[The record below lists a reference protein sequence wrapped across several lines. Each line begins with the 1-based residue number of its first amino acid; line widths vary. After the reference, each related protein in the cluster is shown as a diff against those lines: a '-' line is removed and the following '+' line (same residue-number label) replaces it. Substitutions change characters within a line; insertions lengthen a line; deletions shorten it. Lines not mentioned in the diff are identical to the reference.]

1 MMRGSTRHGLLA
13 TLGPGLMWAAAAIG
27 VSHLVQSTR
36 AGAIGGLSLAGIILL
51 ALVVKY
57 PFFDYGPRFA
67 AGTGRSLVE
76 GYREIGR
83 WAVWLYLLITVS
95 TAVIVQT
102 AVVLFTSSVFRHVFG
117 LDWPIWIVAAAVS
130 LVCAALVLVGRFRVF
145 DVAVKAILVVLVIST
160 LTAAAVAV
168 PHLDLGSLSLLPR
181 TADGAFVSFA
191 FLLALAGWM
200 PSPIDLAVWSS
211 LWTLAKDRELGY
223 RSEFRHVMADFRI
236 GYLGAAVTAFAFLIL
251 GTVTMH
257 QTGATFSPQ
266 GTTFAGQVVDLY
278 AATLGDWTLPIVYAA
293 VLSTMFSTS
302 LTVIEGYPR
311 ALERTLAVL
320 RSPTL
325 EEVNE
330 LEQRSGR
337 PSRSD
342 RPGTVYVWALG
353 VLGVATVLVHATFL
367 GAMTTLVD
375 VATIVTFLTAPA
387 LAYLN
392 LRAVTLPSFPAE
404 LRPGRPLLWWSY
416 AGLAVLTVV
425 AVIFVIS
432 RLV

>member
-1 MMRGSTRHGLLA
+1 
-13 TLGPGLMWAAAAIG
+13 MWAAAAIG

-36 AGAIGGLSLAGIILL
+36 AGALGGLSLAGIILL

-67 AGTGRSLVE
+67 AATGRSLVE

-102 AVVLFTSSVFRHVFG
+102 AIVLFTSSLFRHVFG
-117 LDWPIWIVAAAVS
+117 LEWSIWIVAG
-130 LVCAALVLVGRFRVF
+130 LVNFMCVGLVLIGRFHIF
-145 DVAVKAILVVLVIST
+145 DKVVKAILVVLALST
-160 LTAAAVAV
+160 MTAAAVAA
-168 PHLDLGSLSLLPR
+168 PHIDFGSMSLLPR

-211 LWTLAKDRELGY
+211 LWTLAKDRDLGY
-223 RSEFRHVMADFRI
+223 RSSFRHVMMDFRI
-236 GYLGAAVTAFAFLIL
+236 GYLGAGVTAFAFLIL
-251 GTVTMH
+251 GTVTMY
-257 QTGATFSPQ
+257 QTGASFSPQ

-311 ALERTLAVL
+311 ALERTIAVL
-320 RSPTL
+320 RSSTQAEV
-325 EEVNE
+325 EE
-330 LEQRSGR
+330 
-337 PSRSD
+337 RSD
-342 RPGTVYVWALG
+342 HQGRVYVWALV

-375 VATIVTFLTAPA
+375 LATIVTFLTAPA

-404 LRPGRPLLWWSY
+404 FRPGRGLLVWSVG
-416 AGLAVLTVV
+416 GLALLTGV
-425 AVIFVIS
+425 AVVFLIS

>member
-1 MMRGSTRHGLLA
+1 MPGSARRGLMA

-36 AGAIGGLSLAGIILL
+36 AGALGGLSLAGIILL

-102 AVVLFTSSVFRHVFG
+102 AVVLFTSSLFRHVFD
-117 LDWPIWIVAAAVS
+117 LDWSIWVVAAAVNA
-130 LVCAALVLVGRFRVF
+130 VCAGLILVGRFHIF
-145 DVAVKAILVVLVIST
+145 DKVVKAILIVLAIST
-160 LTAAAVAV
+160 LTAAAVAA
-168 PHLDLGSLSLLPR
+168 PHLDLGSLSLVPR
-181 TADGAFVSFA
+181 SADGAFVSFA

-200 PSPIDLAVWSS
+200 PSPIDLSVWSS
-211 LWTLAKDRELGY
+211 LWTLAKDRDLGY

-236 GYLGAAVTAFAFLIL
+236 GYLGAGITAFAFLIL
-251 GTVTMH
+251 GTVTMY

-311 ALERTLAVL
+311 ALERTVAVL
-320 RSPTL
+320 RSSTL
-325 EEVNE
+325 EEANK
-330 LEQRSGR
+330 LEQHSGR
-337 PSRSD
+337 P
-342 RPGTVYVWALG
+342 GAVYRWALG
-353 VLGVATVLVHATFL
+353 VLAVATVLVHATFL

-375 VATIVTFLTAPA
+375 VATIVAFLTAPA

-392 LRAVTLPSFPAE
+392 LRTPVVSGRIAAGPRVAGVVVRRSRVAHGHRGGIRGQPIRVTSWMRHP
-404 LRPGRPLLWWSY
+404 
-416 AGLAVLTVV
+416 
-425 AVIFVIS
+425 
-432 RLV
+432 

>member
-1 MMRGSTRHGLLA
+1 MTEGSARRGLLA

-36 AGAIGGLSLAGIILL
+36 AGALGGLSLAGIILL

-83 WAVWLYLLITVS
+83 WAVWLYFLITVS
-95 TAVIVQT
+95 TALIVQT
-102 AVVLFTSSVFRHVFG
+102 AVVLFTSSLFRHVFG
-117 LDWPIWIVAAAVS
+117 LDWPIWVVAAAVT
-130 LVCAALVLVGRFRVF
+130 LVCAVLVLVGRFRVF
-145 DVAVKAILVVLVIST
+145 DTAVKAILVVLAIST
-160 LTAAAVAV
+160 LTAAAVAA
-168 PHLDLGSLSLLPR
+168 PRLDYSSFSLLPQ

-223 RSEFRHVMADFRI
+223 RSEMRHVMADFRI
-236 GYLGAAVTAFAFLIL
+236 GYLGAGVTAFAFLIL
-251 GTVTMH
+251 GTVTMY

-266 GTTFAGQVVDLY
+266 GTRFAGQVVDLY

-311 ALERTLAVL
+311 ALERTVAVL
-320 RSPTL
+320 RSSTLDEVKEL
-325 EEVNE
+325 EE
-330 LEQRSGR
+330 RSG
-337 PSRSD
+337 
-342 RPGTVYVWALG
+342 RPGTVYVWTLG
-353 VLGVATVLVHATFL
+353 VLGAATVLVHATFL

-375 VATIVTFLTAPA
+375 AATIVTFLTAPA

-392 LRAVTLPSFPAE
+392 LRAVTLPSFPDE
-404 LRPGRPLLWWSY
+404 CRPGRPLLAWSY
-416 AGLAVLTVV
+416 GGLALLTAV
-425 AVIFVIS
+425 AVVFLVSRFV
-432 RLV
+432 

>member
-1 MMRGSTRHGLLA
+1 MIHESTRRGLLA

-36 AGAIGGLSLAGIILL
+36 AGALGGLSLAGIILL

-83 WAVWLYLLITVS
+83 WAVWLYMLITVS

-102 AVVLFTSSVFRHVFG
+102 AVVLFTSSVFQHVFG
-117 LDWPIWIVAAAVS
+117 LDWSVWIVAAVVN
-130 LVCAALVLVGRFRVF
+130 LVCAALVLVGRFQVF
-145 DVAVKAILVVLVIST
+145 DKVVKSILVVLAIST
-160 LTAAAVAV
+160 LTAAAVAA
-168 PHLDLGSLSLLPR
+168 PHLDLTSFSLVPR

-200 PSPIDLAVWSS
+200 PSPIDLSVWSS

-236 GYLGAAVTAFAFLIL
+236 GYLGAAITAFAFLIL
-251 GTVTMH
+251 GTVTMY

-266 GTTFAGQVVDLY
+266 GTLFAGQVVNEY
-278 AATLGDWTLPIVYAA
+278 AVTLGSWTLPIVYAA

-311 ALERTLAVL
+311 ALERTVAVL
-320 RSPTL
+320 RSSTL
-325 EEVNE
+325 DEVRE
-330 LEQRSGR
+330 LERRSGR
-337 PSRSD
+337 P
-342 RPGTVYVWALG
+342 GAVYIWVLA

-375 VATIVTFLTAPA
+375 VATIVAFLTAPA

-392 LRAVTLPSFPAE
+392 LRAVTLPAFPAE
-404 LRPGRPLLWWSY
+404 FRPGRGLLWWSY
-416 AGLAVLTVV
+416 GGLALLTVV

-432 RLV
+432 RFV

>member
-1 MMRGSTRHGLLA
+1 MPGSARRGLMA

-36 AGAIGGLSLAGIILL
+36 AGALGGLSLAGIILL

-102 AVVLFTSSVFRHVFG
+102 AVVLFTSSLFRHVVD
-117 LDWPIWIVAAAVS
+117 LDWSIWVVAAAVNA
-130 LVCAALVLVGRFRVF
+130 VCAGLILVGRFHIF
-145 DVAVKAILVVLVIST
+145 DKVVKAILIVLAIST
-160 LTAAAVAV
+160 LTAAAVAA
-168 PHLDLGSLSLLPR
+168 PHLDLGSLSLVPR
-181 TADGAFVSFA
+181 SADGAFVSFA

-200 PSPIDLAVWSS
+200 PSPIDLSVWSS
-211 LWTLAKDRELGY
+211 LWTLAKDRDLGY

-236 GYLGAAVTAFAFLIL
+236 GYLGAGITAFAFLIL
-251 GTVTMH
+251 GTVTMY

-311 ALERTLAVL
+311 ALERTVAVL
-320 RSPTL
+320 RSSTL
-325 EEVNE
+325 EEANK
-330 LEQRSGR
+330 LEQHSGR
-337 PSRSD
+337 P
-342 RPGTVYVWALG
+342 GAVYRWALG
-353 VLGVATVLVHATFL
+353 VLAVATVLVHATFL

-375 VATIVTFLTAPA
+375 VATIVAFLTAPA

-404 LRPGRPLLWWSY
+404 LRPGRGLLAWSY
-416 AGLAVLTVV
+416 GGLALLTGIAVV
-425 AVIFVIS
+425 FVVS
-432 RLV
+432 RFV

>member
-1 MMRGSTRHGLLA
+1 MPGSARRGLMA

-36 AGAIGGLSLAGIILL
+36 AGALGGLSLAGIILL

-102 AVVLFTSSVFRHVFG
+102 AVVLFTSSLFRHVFD
-117 LDWPIWIVAAAVS
+117 LDWSIWVVAAAVNA
-130 LVCAALVLVGRFRVF
+130 VCAGLILVGRFHIF
-145 DVAVKAILVVLVIST
+145 DKVVKAILIVLAIST
-160 LTAAAVAV
+160 LTAAAVAA
-168 PHLDLGSLSLLPR
+168 PHLDLGSLSLVPR
-181 TADGAFVSFA
+181 SADGAFVSFA

-200 PSPIDLAVWSS
+200 PSPIDLSVWSS
-211 LWTLAKDRELGY
+211 LWTLAKDRDLGY

-236 GYLGAAVTAFAFLIL
+236 GYLGAGITAFAFLIL
-251 GTVTMH
+251 GTVTMY

-311 ALERTLAVL
+311 ALERTVAVL
-320 RSPTL
+320 RSSTL
-325 EEVNE
+325 EEANK
-330 LEQRSGR
+330 LEQHSGR
-337 PSRSD
+337 P
-342 RPGTVYVWALG
+342 GAVYRWALG
-353 VLGVATVLVHATFL
+353 VLAVATVLVHATFL

-375 VATIVTFLTAPA
+375 VATIVAFLTAPA

-404 LRPGRPLLWWSY
+404 LRPGRGLLAWSY
-416 AGLAVLTVV
+416 GGLALLTGIAVV
-425 AVIFVIS
+425 FVVS
-432 RLV
+432 RFV

>member
-1 MMRGSTRHGLLA
+1 MTRGSARGGLLA

-36 AGAIGGLSLAGIILL
+36 AGALGGLSLAGIILL

-102 AVVLFTSSVFRHVFG
+102 AVVLFTSSLFRHVFK
-117 LDWPIWIVAAAVS
+117 LDWPIWVVAAAIS
-130 LVCAALVLVGRFRVF
+130 LVCAVLVLVGRFRVF
-145 DVAVKAILVVLVIST
+145 DTVVKAILVVLAIST
-160 LTAAAVAV
+160 LTAAAVAA
-168 PHLDLGSLSLLPR
+168 PRLDFSSFSLLPR
-181 TADGAFVSFA
+181 TADGAFISFA

-236 GYLGAAVTAFAFLIL
+236 GYMGAAITAFAFLIL

-311 ALERTLAVL
+311 ALERTVAVL
-320 RSPTL
+320 RSSTL
-325 EEVNE
+325 DEVKEFEE
-330 LEQRSGR
+330 RCG
-337 PSRSD
+337 
-342 RPGTVYVWALG
+342 RPGTVYVWSLV
-353 VLGVATVLVHATFL
+353 VLGAATVLVHATFL

-404 LRPGRPLLWWSY
+404 LRPGRGLLAWSY
-416 AGLAVLTVV
+416 GGLALLTGV
-425 AVIFVIS
+425 AVIFLIS
-432 RLV
+432 RFV

>member
-1 MMRGSTRHGLLA
+1 MPGPARRGLLA

-36 AGAIGGLSLAGIILL
+36 AGALGGLSLAGIILL

-102 AVVLFTSSVFRHVFG
+102 AVVLFTSSLFRHVFD
-117 LDWPIWIVAAAVS
+117 LDWSIWVVAAAVNI
-130 LVCAALVLVGRFRVF
+130 VCAGLVLAGRFQVF
-145 DVAVKAILVVLVIST
+145 DKVVKAILVVLAIST
-160 LTAAAVAV
+160 LTAAAVAA
-168 PHLDLGSLSLLPR
+168 PHLDLDSFSLLPR

-200 PSPIDLAVWSS
+200 PSPIDLSVWSS

-251 GTVTMH
+251 GTVTMY
-257 QTGATFSPQ
+257 QTGAAFSPQ

-311 ALERTLAVL
+311 ALERTVAVL
-320 RSPTL
+320 RSSTL
-325 EEVNE
+325 EEVNG
-330 LEQRSGR
+330 LEERAGRSG
-337 PSRSD
+337 
-342 RPGTVYVWALG
+342 RPGTVYVWALM
-353 VLGVATVLVHATFL
+353 VLGAATVLVHATFL

-375 VATIVTFLTAPA
+375 VATIVAFLTAPA

-416 AGLAVLTVV
+416 AGLALLTTV
-425 AVIFVIS
+425 AAVFLIS

>member
-1 MMRGSTRHGLLA
+1 MPGSARRGLMA

-36 AGAIGGLSLAGIILL
+36 AGALGGLSLAGIILL

-102 AVVLFTSSVFRHVFG
+102 AVVLFTSSLFRHVFD
-117 LDWPIWIVAAAVS
+117 LYWSIWVVAAAVNA
-130 LVCAALVLVGRFRVF
+130 VCAGLILVGRFHIF
-145 DVAVKAILVVLVIST
+145 DKVVKAILIVLAIST
-160 LTAAAVAV
+160 LTAAAVAA
-168 PHLDLGSLSLLPR
+168 PHLDLGSLSLVPR
-181 TADGAFVSFA
+181 SADGAFVSFA

-200 PSPIDLAVWSS
+200 PSPIDLSVWSS
-211 LWTLAKDRELGY
+211 LWTLAKDRDLGY

-236 GYLGAAVTAFAFLIL
+236 GYLGAGITAFAFLIL
-251 GTVTMH
+251 GTVTMY

-311 ALERTLAVL
+311 ALERTVAVL
-320 RSPTL
+320 RSSTL
-325 EEVNE
+325 EEANK
-330 LEQRSGR
+330 LEQHSGR
-337 PSRSD
+337 P
-342 RPGTVYVWALG
+342 GAVYRWALG
-353 VLGVATVLVHATFL
+353 VLAVATVLVHATFL

-375 VATIVTFLTAPA
+375 VATIVAFLTAPA

-404 LRPGRPLLWWSY
+404 LRPGRGLLAWSY
-416 AGLAVLTVV
+416 GGLALLTGIAVV
-425 AVIFVIS
+425 FVVS
-432 RLV
+432 RFV

>member
-1 MMRGSTRHGLLA
+1 MPGSARRGLLA

-36 AGAIGGLSLAGIILL
+36 AGALGGLSLAGIILL

-102 AVVLFTSSVFRHVFG
+102 AVVLFTSSLFRHVFN
-117 LDWPIWIVAAAVS
+117 LDWSIWVVAAAVNA
-130 LVCAALVLVGRFRVF
+130 VCAGLILVGRFHIF
-145 DVAVKAILVVLVIST
+145 DKVVKAILVVLAVST
-160 LTAAAVAV
+160 LTAAVVAA
-168 PHLDLGSLSLLPR
+168 PHLDSGSLSLMPR
-181 TADGAFVSFA
+181 SADGAFVSFA

-200 PSPIDLAVWSS
+200 PSPIDLSVWSS
-211 LWTLAKDRELGY
+211 LWTLAKDRDLGY

-236 GYLGAAVTAFAFLIL
+236 GYLGAGITAFAFLIL
-251 GTVTMH
+251 GTVTMY

-311 ALERTLAVL
+311 ALERTVAVL
-320 RSPTL
+320 RSSTL
-325 EEVNE
+325 EEANR
-330 LEQRSGR
+330 LEQISGR
-337 PSRSD
+337 P
-342 RPGTVYVWALG
+342 GAVYRWTLV

-375 VATIVTFLTAPA
+375 VATIVAFLTAPA

-404 LRPGRPLLWWSY
+404 YRPGRALLAWSY
-416 AGLAVLTVV
+416 GGLALLAGITVV
-425 AVIFVIS
+425 FVVS
-432 RLV
+432 RFV

>member
-1 MMRGSTRHGLLA
+1 
-13 TLGPGLMWAAAAIG
+13 MWAAAAIG

-36 AGAIGGLSLAGIILL
+36 AGALGGLSLAGIVLL

-67 AGTGRSLVE
+67 AATGLSLVE
-76 GYREIGR
+76 GYRSIGR
-83 WAVWLYLLITVS
+83 WAVWLYLLITVA

-102 AVVLFTSSVFRHVFG
+102 AVVLFTSSLFLRVFG
-117 LDWPIWIVAAAVS
+117 LEWPIWIAAAAIC
-130 LVCAALVLVGRFRVF
+130 LVCALLILVGRFRVF
-145 DVAVKAILVVLVIST
+145 DAAVKTILVVLAIST
-160 LTAAAVAV
+160 VTAAVVAA
-168 PHLDLGSLSLLPR
+168 PELDFSSFSLVPR
-181 TADGAFVSFA
+181 TAEGALVSFA

-223 RSEFRHVMADFRI
+223 RSEMRHVMMDFRI
-236 GYLGAAVTAFAFLIL
+236 GYFGTGITAAAFLIL
-251 GTVTMH
+251 GTVTMY
-257 QTGATFSPQ
+257 QTGAAFSPQ

-278 AATLGDWTLPIVYAA
+278 AATLGEWTLPIVYAA

-311 ALERTLAVL
+311 ALERTVAVL
-320 RSPTL
+320 RESPP
-325 EEVNE
+325 EAIEM
-330 LEQRSGR
+330 RSGR
-337 PSRSD
+337 P
-342 RPGTVYVWALG
+342 GAVYLWVLI

-387 LAYLN
+387 LGYLN
-392 LRAVTLPSFPAE
+392 LRAVTLPSFPTE
-404 LRPGRPLLWWSY
+404 SRPGRGLLALSY
-416 AGLAVLTVV
+416 GGLALLGGV
-425 AVIFVIS
+425 AIVFVIT
-432 RLV
+432 RLI

>member
-1 MMRGSTRHGLLA
+1 MTPDSARRTLRAS
-13 TLGPGLMWAAAAIG
+13 LGPGLMWAAAAIG

-36 AGAIGGLSLAGIILL
+36 AGALGGLSLAGIILL
-51 ALVVKY
+51 ALLVKY

-67 AGTGRSLVE
+67 AATEQSLVE
-76 GYREIGR
+76 GYRSIGR

-102 AVVLFTSSVFRHVFG
+102 AVVLFTSSLFLRVFG
-117 LDWPIWIVAAAVS
+117 LAWPIWIVAALIC
-130 LVCAALVLVGRFRVF
+130 LVCAALILVGRFKVF
-145 DVAVKAILVVLVIST
+145 DVAVKAILVVLAIST
-160 LTAAAVAV
+160 VTAAAVAA
-168 PHLDLGSLSLLPR
+168 PQLDLGSLALVPR

-200 PSPIDLAVWSS
+200 PSPIDLSVWSS

-223 RSEFRHVMADFRI
+223 RSEMRHVMMDFRI
-236 GYLGAAVTAFAFLIL
+236 GYIGTGITAAAFLIL
-251 GTVTMH
+251 GTVTMY

-278 AATLGDWTLPIVYAA
+278 AATLGEWTLPIVYAA

-311 ALERTLAVL
+311 ALERTVAVL
-320 RSPTL
+320 RQPTAGQQ
-325 EEVNE
+325 E
-330 LEQRSGR
+330 RHGGR
-337 PSRSD
+337 PG
-342 RPGTVYVWALG
+342 PVYLWVLVALG
-353 VLGVATVLVHATFL
+353 IATVVVHATFL

-387 LAYLN
+387 LGYLN

-404 LRPGRPLLWWSY
+404 ARPGRGLLALSY
-416 AGLAVLTVV
+416 GGLVVLGGV
-425 AVIFVIS
+425 AIVFLITRIF
-432 RLV
+432 

>member
-1 MMRGSTRHGLLA
+1 MPRSARRGLLA

-36 AGAIGGLSLAGIILL
+36 AGALGGLSLAGIILL
-51 ALVVKY
+51 ALVIKY

-102 AVVLFTSSVFRHVFG
+102 AVVLFTSSLFRHVFD
-117 LDWPIWIVAAAVS
+117 LDWSIWVVAAAVNA
-130 LVCAALVLVGRFRVF
+130 VCAGLILVGRFHVF
-145 DVAVKAILVVLVIST
+145 DKVVKAILVVLAIST
-160 LTAAAVAV
+160 VTAAAVAA
-168 PHLDLGSLSLLPR
+168 PHLEFGSLSLVPR
-181 TADGAFVSFA
+181 TADGAFVTFA

-200 PSPIDLAVWSS
+200 PSPIDLSVWSS
-211 LWTLAKDRELGY
+211 LWTLAKDRDLGY

-236 GYLGAAVTAFAFLIL
+236 GYLGAGITAFAFLIL
-251 GTVTMH
+251 GTVTMY

-278 AATLGDWTLPIVYAA
+278 AATLGDWTLPIVHAA

-311 ALERTLAVL
+311 ALERTVAVL
-320 RSPTL
+320 RELKSD
-325 EEVNE
+325 EVE
-330 LEQRSGR
+330 RLSG
-337 PSRSD
+337 
-342 RPGTVYVWALG
+342 RPGTVYRWAL
-353 VLGVATVLVHATFL
+353 VCLGAGTVLVHATFL

-404 LRPGRPLLWWSY
+404 VRPGRALLAWSFG
-416 AGLAVLTVV
+416 GLALLTGITVV
-425 AVIFVIS
+425 FLVSWFV
-432 RLV
+432 

>member
-1 MMRGSTRHGLLA
+1 MPGSARRGLMA

-36 AGAIGGLSLAGIILL
+36 AGALGGLSLAGIILL

-102 AVVLFTSSVFRHVFG
+102 AVVLFTSSLFRHVFD
-117 LDWPIWIVAAAVS
+117 LDWSIWVVAAAVNA
-130 LVCAALVLVGRFRVF
+130 VCAGLILVGRFHIF
-145 DVAVKAILVVLVIST
+145 DKVVKAILIVLAIST
-160 LTAAAVAV
+160 LTAAAVAA
-168 PHLDLGSLSLLPR
+168 PHLDLGSLSLVPR
-181 TADGAFVSFA
+181 SADGAFVSFA

-200 PSPIDLAVWSS
+200 PSPIDLSVWSS
-211 LWTLAKDRELGY
+211 LWTLAKDRDLGY

-236 GYLGAAVTAFAFLIL
+236 GYLGAGITAFAFLIL
-251 GTVTMH
+251 GTVTMY

-311 ALERTLAVL
+311 ALERTVAVL
-320 RSPTL
+320 RSSTL
-325 EEVNE
+325 EEANK
-330 LEQRSGR
+330 LEQHSGR
-337 PSRSD
+337 P
-342 RPGTVYVWALG
+342 GAVYRWALG
-353 VLGVATVLVHATFL
+353 VLAVATVLVHATFL
-367 GAMTTLVD
+367 GAMTTMVD
-375 VATIVTFLTAPA
+375 VATIVAFLTAPA

-392 LRAVTLPSFPAE
+392 LRAVTLTSFPAE
-404 LRPGRPLLWWSY
+404 LRPGRGLLAWSY
-416 AGLAVLTVV
+416 GGLALLTGIAVV
-425 AVIFVIS
+425 FVVS
-432 RLV
+432 RFV

>member
-1 MMRGSTRHGLLA
+1 MIPDTARRGLLA
-13 TLGPGLMWAAAAIG
+13 TLGPGLMWAAASIG

-36 AGAIGGLSLAGIILL
+36 AGALGGLSLAGIILL

-57 PFFDYGPRFA
+57 PFFDYGPRYA

-83 WAVWLYLLITVS
+83 WAVWLYLFITVS

-102 AVVLFTSSVFRHVFG
+102 VVVLFTSSLFRHVFS
-117 LDWPIWIVAAAVS
+117 LDWSIWIIAAAINC
-130 LVCAALVLVGRFRVF
+130 LCAGLVLVGRFHVF
-145 DVAVKAILVVLVIST
+145 DKVVKAILVVLAIST
-160 LTAAAVAV
+160 LAAAAVAA
-168 PHLDLGSLSLLPR
+168 PHLDFGSLSLLPQ
-181 TADGAFVSFA
+181 TASGAFVSFA

-200 PSPIDLAVWSS
+200 PSPIDLSVWSS
-211 LWTLAKDRELGY
+211 LWTLAKDRDLGY
-223 RSEFRHVMADFRI
+223 RSDFRHVMTDFRI
-236 GYLGAAVTAFAFLIL
+236 GYLGAGITAFAFLIL
-251 GTVTMH
+251 GTVTMY

-278 AATLGDWTLPIVYAA
+278 AVTLGDWTLPIVYAA

-311 ALERTLAVL
+311 ALERTVAVL
-320 RSPTL
+320 REATVDERGQSS
-325 EEVNE
+325 N
-330 LEQRSGR
+330 
-337 PSRSD
+337 
-342 RPGTVYVWALG
+342 RPGSVYRWSLLCLGIGTVV
-353 VLGVATVLVHATFL
+353 VHATFL

-392 LRAVTLPSFPAE
+392 LRAVTLPSFPDE
-404 LRPGRPLLWWSY
+404 FRPGRGLLALSY
-416 AGLAVLTVV
+416 GGLGLLSVV
-425 AVIFVIS
+425 AVVFLIS
-432 RLV
+432 RFV